1 MIFMYKFKDG
11 SIYKLIDKGF
21 SLNDI
26 WVLEEIHGELIEQ
39 STSGVR
45 KND

>member
-11 SIYKLIDKGF
+11 TIYKLIDIGF

-39 STSGVR
+39 STKEVR